1 MGELVNI
8 LNRLVAALLLVLLSL
23 GSGYA
28 QSVTGQISGTV
39 SDAGGAVIAGASVRL
54 THDLSKQLRSF
65 STDNNGNFLFTGLI
79 PGGYSVHVEHA
90 GFKSNDQRGINL
102 STEERYTLGTIKLPV
117 GDVSSSVEV
126 FAEGARVSTET
137 SDRSILVTERQIQDT
152 PISGR
157 DYLGIL
163 RSLPGVQEVSTGD
176 MPGWFNQ
183 TGNQMNGGQSG
194 QFLVT
199 LDGVASQDSGA
210 PRTGGYLAPNIDA
223 IGEVK
228 VLVSNYTAEYG
239 ARAGGQMNVSIK
251 NGTNQYHGSAYYFWR
266 HEQFSA
272 NEFFN
277 NKTSLQKPRYRFQN
291 PGGTF
296 GGPVIIPGLNFN
308 KSRRRM
314 FFFFSEDFLHTVT
327 TGGVSSY
334 NMPSAL
340 ERSGDYSATTTSTG
354 VRVPI
359 KDPAASGAVFAGNI
373 IPASRINPTGF
384 AMMNLFPLPF
394 TVDATG
400 KRGFNGQYQ
409 FNRDRPREDRILRI
423 DVNLGLKTTSYLRL
437 IQDFQADRGVGA
449 TLNGG
454 GGWGQFGSNYD
465 IQSAGAVYTV
475 IHTLRSNLINETS
488 VGINRGTQ
496 STYASD
502 LGQFKAVNDLS
513 SLKGPDG
520 KQVTL
525 PHFFN
530 ANYLNILPNINF
542 GSNGAQSAGQAVTAP
557 PGFSF
562 DSRWP
567 FHGTDQL
574 TNITDNVTWIKK
586 RHTIKAG
593 FYYEHTSRNV
603 SVYSTYNAAGTYWF
617 GSDTANPNDTGYPYS
632 NMLLGTVQA
641 YGEDNGKLVNHSRYN
656 QVEWFIQDTWKVNRR
671 LTLDGGIRFQLLEPT
686 WSKGATLGL
695 FQGEAYDRKQSGQL
709 LYPALVNGNKV
720 AINPVTGAQYGFA
733 RSTSFDPASYPADGI
748 PFSGLVQY
756 KDRFFHTPPI
766 QYAPRIGFAFDVFG
780 NGKTAMRGGIGIFYG
795 RAYGVD
801 TIGATSAGVGPMA
814 APPAFRAPIYYN
826 TTFANLLN
834 TQGYYGSQNVNGGS
848 QDFKNPTTYNWS
860 FGIQQDIRHGMIL
873 DIAYVGNT
881 SHHGFG
887 TANDANAVP
896 PLTTWTPEGGSNKA
910 YLDPTS
916 ASNGTG
922 AFYAANLIRAA
933 TKYQGY
939 GSIATYT
946 SLGESSY
953 NALQVQLNRRF
964 GKRYQFGVNYTWS
977 KTITFAHQQW
987 IPDQLT
993 KNVLNRPHA
1002 VNLNFGWDLP
1012 SGSKL
1017 WSNWLTKGALD
1028 GWHLNGVGAFFSG
1041 TPFTV
1046 SCAATNAPI
1055 GYWTGTPTGG
1065 IPMRCQMNG
1074 ELFKD
1079 DPTAPGTIDQRL
1091 YYPLNGPSFALPG
1104 IRSLGFG
1111 NTPPT
1116 LTYGPGMENIDLSI
1130 AKKFKVGEGKSLEFR
1145 AEAFNSLNHF
1155 NPGNPNAALT
1165 FNFNT
1170 GAQTNAN
1177 FGQITAAQHV
1187 ARRMAVSL
1195 KLRF

>member
-1 MGELVNI
+1 MKFAQ
-8 LNRLVAALLLVLLSL
+8 RFVAVCLFLMLLPLS
-23 GSGYA
+23 YA

-39 SDAGGAVIAGASVRL
+39 EDAGGSVIAGAAVRL
-54 THDLSKQLRSF
+54 THDLSKNVRNF
-65 STDNNGNFLFTGLI
+65 TTDTNGNFLFTGLI
-79 PGGYSVHVEHA
+79 PGEYSLHIAHA
-90 GFKSNDQRGINL
+90 GFKGYDQRAIRVGA
-102 STEERYTLGTIKLPV
+102 EERVALHQLKLTV

-126 FAEGARVSTET
+126 IAEGARVATDT
-137 SDRSILVTERQIQDT
+137 SDRSILITARQIEDT

-163 RSLPGVQEVSTGD
+163 RSLPGVQMVDTGD
-176 MPGWFNQ
+176 MPGWFN
-183 TGNQMNGGQSG
+183 TTANQVNGGQSG

-251 NGTNQYHGSAYYFWR
+251 NGTNQYHGSTYYFWR

-277 NKTSLQKPRYRFQN
+277 NKTGLRKPTYRFQN
-291 PGGTF
+291 PGGTI

-308 KSRRRM
+308 KSRTRM

-340 ERSGDYSATTTSTG
+340 EREGDYSASTTSTG

-359 KDPAASGAVFAGNI
+359 KDPLAAGAVFADNI
-373 IPASRINPTGF
+373 IPASRVNPTGF
-384 AMMNLFPLPF
+384 AMMNLFPLPS

-400 KRGFNGQYQ
+400 RRGFNGQYQ
-409 FNRDRPREDRILRI
+409 FSRDRPREDRILRL
-423 DVNLGLKTTSYLRL
+423 DVNLGPKTTSFLRL

-454 GGWGQFGSNYD
+454 GGWGQFASNYD
-465 IQSAGAVYTV
+465 IQSAGVAYTV
-475 IHTLRSNLINETS
+475 IHTFRSNLINETI
-488 VGINRGTQ
+488 VGINRATQ
-496 STYASD
+496 GTYAAD
-502 LGQFKAVNDLS
+502 MEKFRAVNDLS
-513 SLKGPDG
+513 ALKGPDG
-520 KQVTL
+520 KPVIL

-530 ANYLNILPNINF
+530 ANYLNILPNISFAN
-542 GSNGAQSAGQAVTAP
+542 NGAQSAGQGVTAP
-557 PGFSF
+557 PAFSF

-574 TNITDNVTWIKK
+574 TNVTNNVTWIKK
-586 RHTIKAG
+586 RHTLKAG
-593 FYYEHTSRNV
+593 FYFEHNSRNV
-603 SVYSTYNAAGTYWF
+603 SVYSTYNAAGSYWF
-617 GSDTANPNDTGYPYS
+617 GSDTANPNDTGYAYS

-641 YGEDNGKLVNHSRYN
+641 YGEDNGKLINHSRYN
-656 QVEWFIQDTWKVNRR
+656 QVEWFVQDTVKVNRK
-671 LTLDGGIRFQLLEPT
+671 LTLDLGLRFQILQPT
-686 WSKGATLGL
+686 YAKGATLGL
-695 FQGEAYDRKQSGQL
+695 FNGDAYDAKKSGQL
-709 LYPALVNGNKV
+709 LYPALVGGQKV
-720 AINPVTGAQYGFA
+720 ALNPVTGAQYGFA
-733 RSTSFDPASYPADGI
+733 RSTSFDPASYPADGV

-756 KDRFFHTPPI
+756 KDKFFHTPPV
-766 QYAPRIGFAFDVFG
+766 QYGPRIGFAYDVFG
-780 NGKTAMRGGIGIFYG
+780 KGKTAIRGGIGIFYG

-801 TIGATSAGVGPMA
+801 TIGATGSGVGPMA

-826 TTFANLLN
+826 TTFATLLN
-834 TQGYYGSQNVNGGS
+834 TQGYYGAQNVNGGS

-873 DIAYVGNT
+873 DVSYVGNV

-896 PLTTWTPEGGSNKA
+896 PLTTWTPDGGANKK

-922 AFYAANLIRAA
+922 AFYATNLIRAQ

-939 GSIATYT
+939 GSISTYT
-946 SLGESSY
+946 SLGESNY
-953 NALQVQLNRRF
+953 NALQAQLNRRF

-977 KTITFAHQQW
+977 KTMTFAHQQW

-993 KNVLNRPHA
+993 KNVVNRPHA
-1002 VNLNFGWDLP
+1002 VNLNFGWDIP
-1012 SGSKL
+1012 KGSAL

-1028 GWHLNGVGAFFSG
+1028 GWHLNGVGALFNG
-1041 TPFTV
+1041 TPLTV
-1046 SCAATNAPI
+1046 ACAVTSAPI

-1065 IPMRCQMNG
+1065 IPMRCDMNG
-1074 ELFKD
+1074 SLWRSD
-1079 DPTAPGTIDQRL
+1079 DGKATGTIDQRL
-1091 YYPLNGPSFALPG
+1091 YYPFNAASFSLPG
-1104 IRSLGFG
+1104 IRTLGFG

-1116 LTYGPGMENIDLSI
+1116 LTYGPGMMNLDLSV

-1145 AEAFNSLNHF
+1145 AESFNAFNHF
-1155 NPGNPNAALT
+1155 NPGNPGSSLT
-1165 FNFNT
+1165 FNFLT
-1170 GAQTNAN
+1170 GAQTNAG
-1177 FGQITAAQHV
+1177 FGQIGGAQHV
-1187 ARRMAVSL
+1187 ARRHAVSL